1 MFSVIELLKHLE
13 GEEIIKAVFSTVKE
27 LSNGTAEYLTHKVYG
42 HKEVMAKLDD
52 LKKNNIE
59 VDDFVI
65 ITKNKAI
72 FDAYNESSDSLY
84 VDSINIGFWSCPDY
98 L

>member
-13 GEEIIKAVFSTVKE
+13 GEEIIKAVFSTVKKMN
-27 LSNGTAEYLTHKVYG
+27 NGTAEYLTHKVYG
-42 HKEVMAKLDD
+42 HNEVMAKLHD
-52 LKKNNIE
+52 LKANNVQ

-72 FDAYNESSDSLY
+72 FDAYSESSDSLY
-84 VDSINIGFWSCPDY
+84 IDSINIGF
-98 L
+98 